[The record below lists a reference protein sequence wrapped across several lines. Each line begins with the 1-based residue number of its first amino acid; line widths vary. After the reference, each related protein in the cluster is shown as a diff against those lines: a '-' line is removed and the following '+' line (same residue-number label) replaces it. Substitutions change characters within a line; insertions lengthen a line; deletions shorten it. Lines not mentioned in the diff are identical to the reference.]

1 MNWNLFSKEL
11 SRSLLYLFIWSFIV
25 VLLTIVAM
33 SFYPYMSEMG
43 ESMTKIMQMMPQ
55 AFMKAMGI
63 DPNMWSSILGLY
75 NTYYGIYIIVLMG
88 IYSAYN
94 GANMLSKEERN
105 HTAEFLLTKP
115 ITRGRIFFSKFMVTL
130 TLLLGIFILQLISA
144 YIGVKIF
151 GESGVKWDIFWA
163 MHIHGLA
170 NMFFFTCLLLILS
183 VVLNP
188 RMNFMGLAVGLVFGT
203 YFLKAISQAVDK
215 ASWLGYFSPY
225 HYLSINIYEPN
236 YSVNYINL
244 TIFTF
249 LSVIMVVGAFYIY
262 RHKDIDA

>member
-1 MNWNLFSKEL
+1 
-11 SRSLLYLFIWSFIV
+11 
-25 VLLTIVAM
+25 M

-88 IYSAYN
+88 IYSGYN

-115 ITRGRIFFSKFMVTL
+115 ITRGSIFFSKFMVTL

-151 GESGVKWDIFWA
+151 GENEVNWRIFWA
-163 MHIHGLA
+163 MHVHGLA
-170 NMFFFTCLLLILS
+170 IMFFFTSLLLLLS
-183 VVLNP
+183 VIMNP
-188 RMNFMGLAVGLVFGT
+188 RNNFMGLAVGLVFGT
-203 YFLKAISQAVDK
+203 YFLKAISQAVAK
-215 ASWLGYFSPY
+215 ANWLGYFSPY

-236 YSVNYINL
+236 YGIDWLNL
-244 TIFTF
+244 IIFTSIS
-249 LSVIMVVGAFYIY
+249 LIMIVASYYIY
-262 RHKDIDA
+262 NGKDIDV